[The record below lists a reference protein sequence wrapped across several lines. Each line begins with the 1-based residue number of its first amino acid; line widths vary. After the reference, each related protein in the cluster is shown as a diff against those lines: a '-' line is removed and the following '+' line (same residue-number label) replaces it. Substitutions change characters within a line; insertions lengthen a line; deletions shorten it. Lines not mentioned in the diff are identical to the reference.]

1 MARRIVV
8 VGFEGITALDL
19 VGPMDVFD
27 TAGRVATN
35 SASRND
41 AYELIVAAP
50 KKTPFRTTSG
60 LRIQPDRALERLRGP
75 IDTLLIAGG
84 FGSRQA
90 AQNTTLVRSVRRLAK
105 QARRVGSVCTGAF
118 VLAAAGLLNG
128 RRAATHWMAC
138 DELAQRFPNVQVDPD
153 PIFVRAGKYWTSAGV
168 TAGMDLSLA
177 MVEDDLGRDVA
188 LRAARYLVLFIRRGG
203 GQHQFSELLQHQ
215 LADREPLRDL
225 QAWILEHADQDLS
238 VPTLARRVAMSP
250 RHFARVFRQEV
261 GETPAAYV
269 ERARIEIARRLL
281 ETTRL
286 PVDRVAEASGF
297 GSTPTFRRVFRR
309 RIGVPPRTYRTRF
322 AAS

>member
-118 VLAAAGLLNG
+118 VLAAAGFSTADARPRIGWHATSSLNAS
-128 RRAATHWMAC
+128 RTSRST
-138 DELAQRFPNVQVDPD
+138 
-153 PIFVRAGKYWTSAGV
+153 PIRSSCVPESTGPLPVSPPGWISVSPWSKTISGAMSRCVPRVTSSSSSVVVGASISFLSFCSTSSR
-168 TAGMDLSLA
+168 TANPYGICKPGS
-177 MVEDDLGRDVA
+177 
-188 LRAARYLVLFIRRGG
+188 
-203 GQHQFSELLQHQ
+203 SNT
-215 LADREPLRDL
+215 
-225 QAWILEHADQDLS
+225 QDLS

-269 ERARIEIARRLL
+269 ERARVEIARRLL

>member
-1 MARRIVV
+1 MARRMVV

-60 LRIQPDRALERLRGP
+60 LRIQPERAIERLRGP
-75 IDTLLIAGG
+75 IDTLLVAGG
-84 FGSRQA
+84 FGSRRA
-90 AQNTTLVRSVRRLAK
+90 SENPTLLRAVARLAK

-118 VLAAAGLLNG
+118 ILAAAGLLNG
-128 RRAATHWMAC
+128 KRVATHWMAC
-138 DELAQRFPNVQVDPD
+138 D
-153 PIFVRAGKYWTSAGV
+153 
-168 TAGMDLSLA
+168 
-177 MVEDDLGRDVA
+177 
-188 LRAARYLVLFIRRGG
+188 
-203 GQHQFSELLQHQ
+203 ELLQHQ
-215 LADREPLRDL
+215 LADREPLREL

-238 VPTLARRVAMSP
+238 VPTLAQRVAMSP

-269 ERARIEIARRLL
+269 EGARIEIARRLL

-286 PVDRVAEASGF
+286 PVDRVAEAAGF
-297 GSTPTFRRVFRR
+297 GSAPTFRRVFRR

-322 AAS
+322 ASS